1 MKKLTL
7 AMFLMSI
14 ILLFIGCK
22 KMNGELSDADSLQT
36 NIDTISVAL
45 ADSSL
50 QTTSD
55 SLTVESEFTEDVK
68 NKKIFDRLTSRAS
81 IATSSGDPIVSL
93 ADISSSEDLLSSDK
107 MGSVS
112 RERGSSARRGM
123 RLSKSYSSD
132 NLGLS
137 VGGAKDIG
145 NFRENIKNHY
155 MPIVEDITHEGIFYD
170 YYFDN
175 NLNKEASHLFEPTYT
190 SYKNKHPITN
200 EEELYLSVG
209 LNSNLKASSF
219 KRKNLNLVIVLDIS
233 GSMTER
239 FDKYHYDGKKDDNYQ
254 ETWDNRSK
262 IEIAKDCII
271 ALTKQLDKDDRL
283 AVVLFNN
290 QSHLAKPFN
299 LVGKTN
305 MDQIRSHIK
314 KIEANG
320 STNMYE
326 GIATAS
332 NLFNKLPE
340 YSNKEYDNRIIFLT
354 DAMPNTNITDKK
366 SIWWKIKDNAEQK
379 VYSTFIGV
387 GIDLNNELINYI
399 SKTPGANYYSV
410 HSGQDFKKRMNTQF
424 DYMVTPLVFD
434 LTLHLKS
441 DNYEIERIFGAPE
454 ANQATGEIME
464 INTLFP
470 SESKDGKTR
479 GGIILIKLKKI
490 GNDSDLELRC
500 SYKDRN
506 GIPDFVSE
514 KINFSKELK
523 GSNNGIRKA
532 VLLSRYVDLMHNWI
546 ENKTIVIKGLEQDD
560 WLYGK
565 EVETIPDSDN
575 WERRSTN
582 LRVSSYYKEVFKR
595 FKNHF
600 STELKDIK
608 DEDLEQEI
616 ELLDFLIAYNNKSIP
631 HNDNN
636 QVNSQTKKEVIVREW
651 FANALLPRIN
661 QEYDRYKLR
670 KNIRGKLVF
679 WLYFKD
685 DTLIK
690 AKIRGRGSV
699 ADKTFIANLQKI
711 IEQRQ
716 IPGIG
721 NYQITLE
728 QNFE

>member
-36 NIDTISVAL
+36 NIDTISLAL
-45 ADSSL
+45 TDSSL
-50 QTTSD
+50 QVTSD
-55 SLTVESEFTEDVK
+55 SLNAESEITNSMLGQINSDM
-68 NKKIFDRLTSRAS
+68 
-81 IATSSGDPIVSL
+81 TSSLGDGNVSMTSL
-93 ADISSSEDLLSSDK
+93 TDMKSSMGLLSTAEIE
-107 MGSVS
+107 S
-112 RERGSSARRGM
+112 RPGN
-123 RLSKSYSSD
+123 LSYSSRGSMAVRKNYSSN

-271 ALTKQLDKDDRL
+271 ALTKQLDENDRL

-305 MDQIRSHIK
+305 MDQIRSHIRN
-314 KIEANG
+314 IEANG

-340 YSNKEYDNRIIFLT
+340 YSNKEYDNRVIFLT
-354 DAMPNTNITDKK
+354 DAMPNTDITDKK

-387 GIDLNNELINYI
+387 GIDLNNDLINYI

-410 HSGQDFKKRMNTQF
+410 HSGQDFKKRMNAQF

-441 DNYEIERIFGAPE
+441 NNYEIEKIFGAPE
-454 ANQATGEIME
+454 ADQATGEIMKV
-464 INTLFP
+464 NTLFP

-490 GNDSDLELRC
+490 ANDSDLELRC

-514 KINFSKELK
+514 KINFSKEIK

-546 ENKTIVIKGLEQDD
+546 ESKTLVIKELGEDD

-565 EVETIPDSDN
+565 EVETRADSDN

-582 LRVSSYYKEVFKR
+582 LRVNSYYKEVFKR
-595 FKNHF
+595 FKTHF
-600 STELKDIK
+600 SSELKDIK
-608 DEDLEQEI
+608 DQDLQQEI
-616 ELLDFLIAYNNKSIP
+616 DLLDFLIAYDNKTIS

-636 QVNSQTKKEVIVREW
+636 QGITPTEKELIIREW

-661 QEYDRYKLR
+661 QEFASYKLH
-670 KNIRGKLVF
+670 KTISGKLYF
-679 WLYFKD
+679 HLYFKD
-685 DTLIK
+685 DKIIK
-690 AKIRGRGSV
+690 AVIRGLGSIN
-699 ADKTFIANLQKI
+699 DKTFIKQVQKI
-711 IEQRQ
+711 IEHKQ
-716 IPGIG
+716 IARIG
-721 NYQITLE
+721 TYQIKLE
-728 QNFE
+728 HTFE